1 MDAEMSRRDDARVVE
16 ADRFPRWRVFW
27 WVVYSVE
34 RALGSFPM
42 VLIAPIGSAVA
53 GSAYAISHPTM
64 TLRRGLIVGEQ
75 PFWHALLTG
84 VVGGLVGLCALVGAM
99 FLGFWAW
106 YRLLGG
112 DRVWEAI
119 YRGRS
124 GQIYF
129 FELRCK
135 KNVGAVDPVHLGS
148 VQCWVRTP
156 AGKVWEYDPT
166 PEKGWASSLSAGDAL
181 VRADDGPGRYEVRW
195 YSKREGEHRREIARQ
210 RVMISADEPEVEIP

>member
-1 MDAEMSRRDDARVVE
+1 MVE
-16 ADRFPRWRVFW
+16 ADRFPRWGVLW

-34 RALGSFPM
+34 AALGSFPM
-42 VLIAPIGSAVA
+42 VLIVPTGSAVA

-64 TLRRGLIVGEQ
+64 TLRHGMIVGEQ
-75 PFWHALLTG
+75 PFWHALLTA
-84 VVGGLVGLCALVGAM
+84 VLGGLVGLCALVGAM
-99 FLGFWAW
+99 FLGFWVW

-135 KNVGAVDPVHLGS
+135 ENVGAVDPVHLGS
-148 VQCWVRTP
+148 VRCWVRTP
-156 AGKVWEYDPT
+156 TGNVWEYEPT
-166 PEKGWASSLSAGDAL
+166 QETGWASSYSALDTL
-181 VRADDGPGRYEVRW
+181 VRTDDGLGRYEVRW
-195 YSKREGEHRREIARQ
+195 YSRREGERRREIARQ
-210 RVMISADEPEVEIP
+210 RVTISADEPEVVPVPGTPWGLERR